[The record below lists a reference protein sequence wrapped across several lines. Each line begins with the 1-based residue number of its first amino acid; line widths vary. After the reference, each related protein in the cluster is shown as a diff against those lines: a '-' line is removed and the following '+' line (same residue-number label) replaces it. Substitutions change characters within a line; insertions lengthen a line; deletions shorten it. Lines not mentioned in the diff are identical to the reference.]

1 VRASSRLATC
11 SLLSLAMDL
20 SQRPVCTPSIDA
32 LYAWWRGWLS
42 RGCCLSFRIPTLGLR
57 RCSIYGVPVRHNTW
71 TPPQYH
77 YFTRYTSPRRSLFA
91 DVSTCAA
98 AAAAA
103 LFFTAAVHRAQF
115 GGVLRQKVVRV
126 GDRRKNA
133 ERLLM
138 MMVVVV
144 MRKRK

>member
-1 VRASSRLATC
+1 MFIVVACNGSISATC
-11 SLLSLAMDL
+11 LHSIN
-20 SQRPVCTPSIDA
+20 RCTIR
-32 LYAWWRGWLS
+32 LHCHWWRGWLS